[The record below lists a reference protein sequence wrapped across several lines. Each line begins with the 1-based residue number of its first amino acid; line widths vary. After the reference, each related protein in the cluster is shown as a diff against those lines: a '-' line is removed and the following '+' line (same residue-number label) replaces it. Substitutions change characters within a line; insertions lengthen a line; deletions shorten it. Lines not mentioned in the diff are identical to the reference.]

1 MGDVHSTAAP
11 TRVAA
16 IRLIF
21 FITFSSLLGPSWGA
35 LAGSQFRPYNNW
47 LSFGQFLAI
56 RPLAIVVALIVG
68 GVCSAQA
75 AHKDA
80 KHCAVITESFAI
92 SGDWKLRV
100 LKTAC
105 ANTATR

>member
-47 LSFGQFLAI
+47 LSFGRFLAI

-75 AHKDA
+75 AHKDV
-80 KHCAVITESFAI
+80 KHCEN
-92 SGDWKLRV
+92 
-100 LKTAC
+100 AC
-105 ANTATR
+105 VAALVKAGEVSQAEVNRRKKALGR